1 MPDCL
6 WVCKWI
12 AQLNPPSLPRLK
24 KKTGLHQFL
33 CCRIT
38 WAESSVTCTVC
49 RSCCCC
55 VFGALEDLC
64 QGLQSSCACAGLSL
78 RQQTSACSVVLS
90 DVALDFLN
98 WHDLAN
104 KPAPSLF
111 LYFCL
116 PLLSPPSAIFLPT
129 LLFRKKM
136 ILPLR
141 SLHRKREWS
150 KGAHRG
156 GDGERATDCSY
167 CLRVR
172 LAAS

>member
-1 MPDCL
+1 MNSAI
-6 WVCKWI
+6 K
-12 AQLNPPSLPRLK
+12 PPLPPLLKK

-38 WAESSVTCTVC
+38 SAESSVTCAVC
-49 RSCCCC
+49 RSCCCR

-104 KPAPSLF
+104 QPEPPPPPLSLSLF
-111 LYFCL
+111 LSASPFSSLCHFPPNAVVRKKNYTPFA
-116 PLLSPPSAIFLPT
+116 LSPQE
-129 LLFRKKM
+129 
-136 ILPLR
+136 
-141 SLHRKREWS
+141 KRVE
-150 KGAHRG
+150 
-156 GDGERATDCSY
+156 
-167 CLRVR
+167 
-172 LAAS
+172 